1 MKGILAQNTLVKQV
15 EQQIEQRL
23 KAGVR
28 ESYMKI
34 VIAGMKYAL
43 NKGDQSL
50 FAQLHGSKNVME
62 DCVKGAI
69 GIVGVLRR
77 ASKGAMPADAMIPAA
92 MTLMLEALDY
102 AERAGMLKVDAAM
115 IDEATQQFL
124 NTLLPLLGLT
134 PQKIAQMTA
143 QVHGVMQDPDKMAKI
158 HGVGATPAQPGAQPA
173 QPGAVPPAQ
182 PGAA

>member
-1 MKGILAQNTLVKQV
+1 MKGILAQNTLIKQV

-50 FAQLHGSKNVME
+50 FAQLHDSKDPVN

-69 GIVGVLRR
+69 GLVGILRR
-77 ASKGAMPADAMIPAA
+77 AAKGAMPADAMIPAA

-102 AERAGMLKVDAAM
+102 AERAGLLKVDAAVV
-115 IDEATQQFL
+115 DQATQLLL
-124 NTLLPLLGLT
+124 NTLLPLLGIT
-134 PQKIAQMTA
+134 PQKLGQLTG
-143 QVHGVMQDPDKMAKI
+143 QVHGAMQDPDKMAKI
-158 HGVGATPAQPGAQPA
+158 NGVGVAKPTQPGVA
-173 QPGAVPPAQ
+173 
-182 PGAA
+182 